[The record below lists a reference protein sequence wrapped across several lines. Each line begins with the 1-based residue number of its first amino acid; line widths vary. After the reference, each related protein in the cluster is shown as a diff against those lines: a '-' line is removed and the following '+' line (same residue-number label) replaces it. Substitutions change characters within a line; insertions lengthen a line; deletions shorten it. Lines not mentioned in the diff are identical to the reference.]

1 MKRIVVALSAVVL
14 VLIIARASTSEM
26 LPTSQVAAQARPA
39 APQINLTNP
48 ETKHAVSFDVSPPLS
63 SIPPA
68 APVSSNKQ
76 EYERENWMKPGSQV
90 PNYVGVDP
98 VVQHAFGGAAM
109 PTPILTF
116 KGYTQHDNADTGLLI
131 VWPPDTEG
139 DVGLNHYFQWNNIG
153 FKIFDKAGNLVYGP
167 VPGNTLFQGM
177 TGPAGDA
184 CSGTNSG
191 DPIVLFDTMA
201 NRWLASQFTTFNVPS
216 GPTYECIAISK
227 TDDPTGQY
235 YRYAFLASPT
245 TNPTYFEDYPHFGVW
260 PDAYY
265 MTTNEFNINPVN
277 AGAVF
282 VGAGNFA
289 FEREKMLAGDP
300 AARMIYFHL
309 NPPYGGFLPSDMD
322 GPTPPP
328 AGSPNYFIAVDDEFG
343 ANAEDLLSI
352 FKFHVDWSNVANST
366 FTGPVEVPVAEFDPD
381 LCTATREACIPQPN
395 TTQKLETISDRLMFR
410 LAYRNFGTHESLV
423 VNHTVDASGTGQAG
437 VRWYELRSPNTIPT
451 IYQQGTYAPDANHRW
466 MGSMAMDGD
475 GNMAL
480 GYSVSNATDLFPSI
494 RYTGRLADDP
504 LGQMSQGE
512 ASMYEG
518 LGSQVDPEGDLARWG
533 DYSMM
538 GIDPVDDCTFWYTQE
553 YYPTT
558 GTYWNTRIG
567 KFRFESCGGGAI
579 PTETP
584 IPAPNP
590 CTLPGHIVEEDGLGD
605 TGVGNVDTN
614 QDKYDIEFISVA
626 EPYTGTGPN
635 HLVFTLKVASLDGPE
650 NDPST
655 SPNSYWRI
663 VFTKPPTT
671 TLGFVDMRTDASGN
685 VTFKYG
691 TGTSTVVGDADFGTY
706 TRDGHIRITVA
717 TSKLGLTTGDT
728 LSQIYARV
736 SNGAIIIDNANYPE
750 PDRSVTYTIRGNA
763 ACQFGGGATPT
774 PIVVPTACPIQ
785 FADVPAAGQG
795 STFYTWVRCLACR
808 QIVSGYPCGGPGE
821 PCNGSSQPYYRPG
834 ANVTRGQLSKII
846 ANAAGLVEVPAPDQ
860 QQFAD
865 VEPGDP
871 FYLFVERLAQTG
883 AVEGY
888 PCGGPGEPCTTPNR
902 PYFRPNNPATRGQI
916 SKIVSIAAGYEEDIP
931 AEQQTFTDTPSNSPF
946 WVYIERLAGRG
957 IISGYGSA
965 AQCPTGTP
973 CFRYNDFTT
982 RGQMAKIAANAF
994 FPDCETPARAA
1005 P

>member
-1 MKRIVVALSAVVL
+1 MKRIFVALSAVIL
-14 VLIIARASTSEM
+14 VLIIARASTSEA

-39 APQINLTNP
+39 APQTSLTNP
-48 ETKHAVSFDVSPPLS
+48 ETKQAVSFDVSPPLS
-63 SIPPA
+63 SMPPA

-98 VVQHAFGGAAM
+98 VVQRAFGGAAM

-139 DVGLNHYFQWNNIG
+139 DVGLDHYFQWNNIG
-153 FKIFDKAGNLVYGP
+153 FKIFDKAGNLLYGP

-227 TDDPTGQY
+227 TSDPTGQY
-235 YRYAFLASPT
+235 YRYAYLASPAS
-245 TNPTYFEDYPHFGVW
+245 NPTYFEDYPHFGVW

-309 NPPYGGFLPSDMD
+309 EPPYGGFLPSDMD

-352 FKFHVDWSNVANST
+352 FKFHVDWSNVMSST

-381 LCTATREACIPQPN
+381 LCAGAREACIPQPN
-395 TTQKLETISDRLMFR
+395 TEQKLETISDRLMFR

-437 VRWYELRSPNTIPT
+437 VRWYELRSPNTTPT
-451 IYQQGTYAPDANHRW
+451 IHQQGTYAPDANHRW

-475 GNMAL
+475 GNIAL

-494 RYTGRLADDP
+494 RYTGRLAGDP

-567 KFRFESCGGGAI
+567 KFRFASCGGGAI

-590 CTLPGHIVEEDGLGD
+590 CTLPGHIVERDGLGD
-605 TGVGNVDTN
+605 TGLGNVDTN
-614 QDKYDIEFISVA
+614 QDKYDIEYISVA

-650 NDPST
+650 NDPAA

-671 TLGFVDMRTDASGN
+671 TLGFVDMRTDGSGN

-691 TGTSTVVGDADFGTY
+691 TGTGTVVGDADFGEY
-706 TRDGHIRITVA
+706 TREGNIRITIA
-717 TSKLGLTTGDT
+717 TSKLGVAVGDT
-728 LSQIYARV
+728 LSGIYARV

-750 PDRSVTYTIRGNA
+750 PDRSITYTIRGNA

-774 PIVVPTACPIQ
+774 PIITPTACPIQ
-785 FADVPAAGQG
+785 FADVPSSGEG

-808 QIVSGYPCGGPGE
+808 QIVGGYPCGGAGE
-821 PCNGSSQPYYRPG
+821 PCNGSNQPYYRPG

-846 ANAAGLVEVPAPDQ
+846 ANAAGLVEIPAPDQ

-871 FYLFVERLAQTG
+871 FYVFVERLAQTG

-888 PCGGPGEPCTTPNR
+888 PCGGPSEPCTTPNR
-902 PYFRPNNPATRGQI
+902 PYFRPSNPATRGQI
-916 SKIVSIAAGYEEDIP
+916 SKIVSIAAGFEEDIP
-931 AEQQTFTDTPSNSPF
+931 ADQETFTDVPSDSPF

-973 CFRYNDFTT
+973 CFRYSDFTT

-994 FPDCETPARAA
+994 YPNCQTPARAA